1 MKADIASPSPEAR
14 YIELCASLFG
24 RCDAHPAEK
33 KGFGSSA
40 MTVRGRIFAMLTRG
54 RLVVKLPKA
63 RVDALVAAGWGEK
76 FAANHGRP
84 MKEWLTV
91 DPAHEDDWLR
101 LAEEALA
108 FVGQPRPSD

>member
-1 MKADIASPSPEAR
+1 MPSGEAASAEAR
-14 YIELCASLFG
+14 YAALCADFIGRGEASLS
-24 RCDAHPAEK
+24 EK

-40 MTVRGRIFAMLTRG
+40 LTLNGRIFAMLTRG

-63 RVDALVAAGWGEK
+63 RVDALTAENWGVR
-76 FAANHGRP
+76 FDANRGTP

-91 DPAHEDDWLR
+91 DPAYEASWTS

-108 FVGQPRPSD
+108 FARDPDGRK